1 MHEPFIKQAMDGI
14 MMQKTD
20 FKIEVVVG
28 DDFSTDRTLEIIKSY
43 KNTESIDIKI
53 LKREKGDE
61 YWQKRQKLGRLYN
74 FTNILEN
81 CTGKYIA
88 LLDGDD
94 YWTDPLKLQKQVDFL
109 EENPEYIMCF
119 TNVNDVDEKDN
130 IIKEKKLF
138 YKKDIFEHI
147 DMPFLAP
154 TLTRVMRNKHLNEL
168 NWPNVKGGDNFL
180 LTYHSKFGKTKFM
193 NIVTAHY
200 RLHDGGVYS
209 SLIDEEKFLHLINTR
224 LACLVI
230 ADYSLK
236 LKLYQKILNYCLHL
250 SSIQSKKYFNIAIT
264 ETKVSLQA
272 EVENLKKEDIF
283 KIKKVLFLLKI
294 YSFFK
299 FHKFRKYIK
308 KSIMFN

>member
-1 MHEPFIKQAMDGI
+1 MISNFIWALQQA
-14 MMQKTD
+14 K
-20 FKIEVVVG
+20 
-28 DDFSTDRTLEIIKSY
+28 
-43 KNTESIDIKI
+43 
-53 LKREKGDE
+53 
-61 YWQKRQKLGRLYN
+61 
-74 FTNILEN
+74 
-81 CTGKYIA
+81 GKYIA
-88 LLDGDD
+88 LCEGDD

-109 EENPEYIMCF
+109 EENEEYIMCF
-119 TNVNDVDEKDN
+119 TNVNDVDEKGN

-138 YKKDIFEHI
+138 YKKDTFEHI

-193 NIVTAHY
+193 DIVTAHY

-209 SLIDEEKFLHLINTR
+209 SLIVEEKFLHAISTR
-224 LACLVI
+224 VACLGI
-230 ADYSLK
+230 ADYPLK
-236 LKLYQKILNYCLHL
+236 LKLYQKILYNCLYL
-250 SSIQSKKYFNIAIT
+250 GAMQSKQYFNIAIT

-272 EVENLKKEDIF
+272 ETKNLKKEDIF